1 MHIIFYC
8 YCLLSSHK
16 LAPDLPP
23 LLAFITYPWHPLASS
38 NGCTSPVFELPP
50 VCQLCSCFI
59 LFRQMLMLGCNCYQ
73 LLWFLP
79 GCHTAVPLHFSFSQ
93 VESSSTKDVCSV
105 PFAILFHLVPQSPF
119 YFSSRLCKRK
129 RQSISKLSSKA
140 NFKVQRGSDS
150 MSKPITSPCFLHSY
164 SVLNWMIIR

>member
-8 YCLLSSHK
+8 NCLLSSHK

-23 LLAFITYPWHPLASS
+23 LLAFITSRMPA
-38 NGCTSPVFELPP
+38 
-50 VCQLCSCFI
+50 
-59 LFRQMLMLGCNCYQ
+59 LFLVHLVSTDAHARMQ

-105 PFAILFHLVPQSPF
+105 PFAILFHNLRFISLRGCAREKGKA
-119 YFSSRLCKRK
+119 Y
-129 RQSISKLSSKA
+129 QSIAAKQTSK
-140 NFKVQRGSDS
+140 FRGVPTLWQ
-150 MSKPITSPCFLHSY
+150 SKPITSPCFLHSY